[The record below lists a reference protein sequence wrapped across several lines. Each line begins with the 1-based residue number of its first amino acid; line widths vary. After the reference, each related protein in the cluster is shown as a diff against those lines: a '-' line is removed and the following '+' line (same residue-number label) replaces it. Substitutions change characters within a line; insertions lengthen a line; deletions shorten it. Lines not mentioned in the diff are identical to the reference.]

1 MSSLRKLTVENFQS
15 HEHSEVIFGPG
26 LNVIVGPSDFGKSA
40 LVRALRWLFYNEPRG
55 ANFISAWARTCRV
68 TVEMDD
74 GATITRLRSTAGKKE
89 NQYILQRPGENEQ
102 VYTDLRDISLEII
115 RALDVRKVQVDEHNS
130 VELNFGAQLDGPF
143 LLTEN
148 GAVRAKVIG
157 QLGGVHILDWA
168 QKSTATDLR
177 RLREEEGQLVAGI
190 AANESALGDYAHLP
204 ALDAGIKQL
213 EGRAA
218 RIEVI
223 TAAVASLEELQRR
236 WRESSS
242 ALAEAD
248 RALAALNLL
257 ERAEER
263 ARELE
268 SIGLQYGN
276 LAAIAGDLG
285 QVEQQLESAR
295 GRIAA
300 LAMLGEAEQRLD
312 RLGTLLGDYA
322 WMVQLGREISQ
333 AAAQLARADKV
344 AGFTGA
350 VPEAESAVQRVEALY
365 RQWSELTGAAGD
377 LSAVTASWQDAARIA
392 ARTVHLERIEACL
405 AAAGDGGQ
413 MLHTISEL
421 WQDCQEEEAGYQ
433 GASLAAERYQKEME
447 QLLDDYGKLLARLGR
462 CPVCS
467 GELTPETVER
477 ALSEYR

>member
-89 NQYILQRPGENEQ
+89 NQYILRRPGENEQ

-190 AANESALGDYAHLP
+190 AANESALGAYAHLP
-204 ALDAGIKQL
+204 LLETGIKQL
-213 EGRAA
+213 EEKAA
-218 RIEVI
+218 RIEAI
-223 TAAVASLEELQRR
+223 IAAVDSLERLQRQ
-236 WRESSS
+236 WRESSI

-248 RALAALNLL
+248 QVLAALSLL
-257 ERAEER
+257 KRAEER
-263 ARELE
+263 TRELE
-268 SIGLQYGN
+268 SREQQYGN
-276 LAAIAGDLG
+276 LTSISGDLS
-285 QVEQQLESAR
+285 QVGQQLESAS

-300 LAMLGEAEQRLD
+300 LERLSEAERRLD
-312 RLGTLLGDYA
+312 NLETLLGDYTR
-322 WMVQLGREISQ
+322 MVQFDGEISQ
-333 AAAQLARADKV
+333 TANQLARAAKV
-344 AGFTGA
+344 AGLTGS
-350 VPEAESAVQRVEALY
+350 VPEAETVVQQVDLLY
-365 RQWSELTGAAGD
+365 RQWSELTGTAGD
-377 LSAVTASWQDAARIA
+377 LSAMTASWQEADRVAALTA
-392 ARTVHLERIEACL
+392 DLERIDSFL
-405 AAAGDGGQ
+405 TAAGDSWRLLQ
-413 MLHTISEL
+413 LIHEL
-421 WQDCQEEEAGYQ
+421 WQTWQEEEAGYQ
-433 GASLAAERYQKEME
+433 GASLAAERYQKEMN